1 MATSEGHLSLA
12 EFAAA
17 KKPAP
22 ACRVCEIPEVKEINA
37 ARLHGVSYKNIAE
50 WLVAVR
56 GYEPGRISH
65 HRVEKHFHEHH
76 DG

>member
-1 MATSEGHLSLA
+1 MSTSKPSLT

-22 ACRVCEIPEVKEINA
+22 ACRVCEIPEVKEIDS
-37 ARLHGVSYKNIAE
+37 ARAVGVSYDNIVG
-50 WLVAVR
+50 WLVEVQ
-56 GYEPGRISH
+56 GYEPGFISV
-65 HRVEKHFHEHH
+65 HRVEKHFREHH